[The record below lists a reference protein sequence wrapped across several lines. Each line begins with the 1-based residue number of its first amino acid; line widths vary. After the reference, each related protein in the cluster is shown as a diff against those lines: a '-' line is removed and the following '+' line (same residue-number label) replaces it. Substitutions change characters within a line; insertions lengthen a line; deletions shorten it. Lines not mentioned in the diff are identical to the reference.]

1 MTQEQAVNL
10 DTIGAGALRELFAA
24 ELSRVLANIVDP
36 NTDETSKRAITMTV
50 TLKPNRDRNQAKVE
64 LKCGSKVAGIRSVET
79 NLHIGM
85 QRGKL
90 IAVENDPRQ
99 ITLFDQGKPA
109 ITAVSNVTPITQ
121 STTKAGD

>member
-24 ELSRVLANIVDP
+24 ELSRVLQNIVDP
-36 NTDETSKRAITMTV
+36 NTDDVSKRQITMTV
-50 TLKPNRDRNQAKVE
+50 TLKPNRDRNQAKVD
-64 LKCGSKVAGIRSVET
+64 LKCGSKLAGIRSVET

-85 QRGKL
+85 VRGKL

-99 ITLFDQGKPA
+99 IALFDPPKIA
-109 ITAVSNVTPITQ
+109 AVASNVTPITQ
-121 STTKAGD
+121 QPNESR